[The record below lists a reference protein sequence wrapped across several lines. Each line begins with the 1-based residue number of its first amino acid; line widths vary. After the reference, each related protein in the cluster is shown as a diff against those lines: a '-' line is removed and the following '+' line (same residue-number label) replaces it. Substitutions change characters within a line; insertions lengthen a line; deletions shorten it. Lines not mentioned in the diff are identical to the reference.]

1 MFSMIVLIF
10 YGIDR
15 FISEYKTQVTTKER
29 KEALDFDKEESSWNP
44 SLV

>member
-1 MFSMIVLIF
+1 MFSMIVLIC

-15 FISEYKTQVTTKER
+15 FISECKTQLTK
-29 KEALDFDKEESSWNP
+29 KEQRIALDFDKEESSWNP